1 MADDDDDRQGSV
13 PQEPS
18 LGAVFTSWEGSL
30 EKLKILNYPR
40 FINDKLT
47 RATFVYPQRNAVT
60 QFNSFI
66 NLCSWLIGEIS
77 RNPNLFKKN
86 QDDTDPN
93 TVANQLILAL
103 RNQSIDFRQSIPNQ
117 KLRIPHGEACTQVIE
132 FLVDKLLQVR
142 GFQFMKPEY
151 PSHEEAQAEADEEID
166 DDAIEDEAV
175 LAEAEDGNAFDDA
188 NARVDVVETSMD
200 SSFHNILQGQVDPI
214 AWKTELER
222 VGPKLKTN
230 FTVSA
235 HEWRSH
241 VDQTAAS
248 KSKIDTIVVDTRK
261 DISSIAVIISE
272 ELDRIKKKETHINLS
287 PKTSSLV
294 GYYAENKKEMEVYEK
309 EVSVK
314 NEIVA
319 KYTSELN
326 EIGDKLEELKEAIDA
341 KDNGRSDTSPVLK
354 VKEAV
359 KQIKDEIRVF
369 DLRIGVV
376 SNSLLAAKVAAAN
389 RKRFQAAQKSRR
401 RRNREKGHKDEEFD
415 DADDMDEI

>member
-1 MADDDDDRQGSV
+1 
-13 PQEPS
+13 
-18 LGAVFTSWEGSL
+18 
-30 EKLKILNYPR
+30 
-40 FINDKLT
+40 
-47 RATFVYPQRNAVT
+47 
-60 QFNSFI
+60 
-66 NLCSWLIGEIS
+66 
-77 RNPNLFKKN
+77 
-86 QDDTDPN
+86 
-93 TVANQLILAL
+93 
-103 RNQSIDFRQSIPNQ
+103 
-117 KLRIPHGEACTQVIE
+117 
-132 FLVDKLLQVR
+132 
-142 GFQFMKPEY
+142 
-151 PSHEEAQAEADEEID
+151 
-166 DDAIEDEAV
+166 
-175 LAEAEDGNAFDDA
+175 
-188 NARVDVVETSMD
+188 MD

-230 FTVSA
+230 FAVSA

-248 KSKIDTIVVDTRK
+248 KSKIDTIAVDTRK

-309 EVSVK
+309 EVGVK

-389 RKRFQAAQKSRR
+389 RKRLQAAQKSRR